1 MPAAI
6 EPLYIEAGAT
16 WLRQFEYVNDDGT
29 PFDLDG
35 YAALLQIRETPEATL
50 ALEAVPVIDLPT
62 ATLSIEF
69 SAEQTATLTLPAYVY
84 AMELY
89 APDGTVTRLVQ
100 GKVTVSP
107 EVVRA

>member
-16 WLRQFEYVNDDGT
+16 FTRQFEYLNDDGT
-29 PFDLDG
+29 PFDLTG
-35 YAALLQIRETPEATL
+35 YSALLQIREAPEAAL
-50 ALEAVPVIDLPT
+50 ALEQVPAIDL
-62 ATLSIEF
+62 ATGTFSIEF

-89 APDGTVTRLVQ
+89 APDGVVTRLVQ